1 MALRSAAASAAVSR
15 IAGRRRHRLGAFSLG
30 SGLTPILASM
40 RRLLALVSAIIFV
53 DALLFTALT
62 PLVPGYAEEFDLS
75 KAGAGLLVGAY
86 GAGALFGGI
95 PGGLAAARFG
105 PKRAVVGGLLLLSVA
120 CFAFAAADSAL
131 GLSMAR
137 FVQGLSS
144 TATWA
149 GALAWISVVAPR
161 ARRGEVIGTAFGA
174 AVFGAVLGPVF
185 GGMAELVGI
194 RASFVTVGL
203 VVLAFAALATLARS
217 AAVETATLT
226 GLRRALRDERFLGGL
241 WLNMLPAMLFGL
253 LIVLTPLA
261 LDDAGWTTFAIAAV
275 FFAAGLVEVFLNPFL
290 GRFSDRVGRLL
301 PIRFALTASVA
312 VAVALAAASGPVLIA
327 LLVCAAAVSFG
338 SLYTPSMAL
347 TSHRAE
353 AVGLAQGLAFGVMN
367 TAWAFGEVVGPSAGG
382 ALANSYGDAA
392 PYLVGAGLCALTLVA
407 TYRVVGRS
415 RPRAA

>member
-1 MALRSAAASAAVSR
+1 V
-15 IAGRRRHRLGAFSLG
+15 G
-30 SGLTPILASM
+30 
-40 RRLLALVSAIIFV
+40 RLLLLVSSIIFV
-53 DALLFTALT
+53 DAMLFTALT

-95 PGGLAAARFG
+95 PGGLAASRWG

-120 CFAFAAADSAL
+120 SFAFASADSAL
-131 GLSMAR
+131 ALGGAR

-149 GALAWISVVAPR
+149 GALAWISVTAPQS
-161 ARRGEVIGTAFGA
+161 RRGEVIGTAFGA
-174 AVFGAVLGPVF
+174 AVFGAVLGPMF
-185 GGMAELVGI
+185 GGLAELAGI
-194 RASFVTVGL
+194 RLSFTVVGALTL
-203 VVLAFAALATLARS
+203 VFAALASFARS
-217 AAVETATLT
+217 SPVEAATLN
-226 GLRRALRDERFLGGL
+226 GLRLALRDQRFLGGL

-261 LDDAGWTTFAIAAV
+261 LDDAGWTTFAIASV
-275 FFAAGLVEVFLNPFL
+275 FLAAGLVEVLLNPFL

-301 PIRFALTASVA
+301 PIRFSLAASVA
-312 VAVALAAASGPVLIA
+312 VAIGLALATVSGPALIA

-367 TAWAFGEVVGPSAGG
+367 TAWAFGELVGPSAGG
-382 ALANSYGDAA
+382 ALADSFGDAV
-392 PYLVGAGLCALTLVA
+392 PYLVAGGLCALTLAA
-407 TYRVVGRS
+407 TYRVAGRV

>member
-1 MALRSAAASAAVSR
+1 
-15 IAGRRRHRLGAFSLG
+15 
-30 SGLTPILASM
+30 M
-40 RRLLALVSAIIFV
+40 RRLLLLVSAIIFV
-53 DALLFTALT
+53 DTLLFTALT

-105 PKRAVVGGLLLLSVA
+105 PKRAVVAGLVLLSVA
-120 CFAFAAADSAL
+120 SFAFASADSAL
-131 GLSMAR
+131 ALGGAR

-149 GALAWISVVAPR
+149 GALAWISVTAPR

-185 GGMAELVGI
+185 GGIAELAGIQLSFTIVG
-194 RASFVTVGL
+194 
-203 VVLAFAALATLARS
+203 VLTLGFAALAALARS
-217 AAVETATLT
+217 APVEAATLK
-226 GLRRALRDERFLGGL
+226 GLSLALRDDRFLGGL

-261 LDDAGWTTFAIAAV
+261 LDEAGWTTFAIAAV
-275 FFAAGLVEVFLNPFL
+275 FFGSGLVEVFLNPFL
-290 GRFSDRVGRLL
+290 GRFSDRVGRLI
-301 PIRFALTASVA
+301 PIRFALMASVA

-327 LLVCAAAVSFG
+327 LLICAAAVSFG

-347 TSHRAE
+347 TSQRAE
-353 AVGLAQGLAFGVMN
+353 VVGLAQGLAFGVMN
-367 TAWAFGEVVGPSAGG
+367 TAWAFGEVLGPSAGG
-382 ALANSYGDAA
+382 ALADSSGDAA
-392 PYLVGAGLCALTLVA
+392 PYLVGAALCALTLVA
-407 TYRVVGRS
+407 TYRVAGRTK
-415 RPRAA
+415 PRAA